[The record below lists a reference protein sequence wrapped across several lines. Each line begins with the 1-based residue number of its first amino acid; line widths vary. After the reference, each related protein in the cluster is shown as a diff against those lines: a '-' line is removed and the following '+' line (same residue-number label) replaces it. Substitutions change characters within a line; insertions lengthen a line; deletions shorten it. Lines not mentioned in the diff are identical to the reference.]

1 MNNKKIIEQEEL
13 QFEVLIDGLLNNQY
27 GFVESF
33 LDISTITG
41 LRNNLYKYRENGEM
55 HPAGIGKKFDYQKN
69 TLVRGDLIKWFDENS
84 INEFERLLLDKI
96 NRFIAYLNKTCY
108 TSINASE
115 FHYASYDVNSFYKR
129 HLDQFKSEKGRKFS
143 LVIYLNQDWTVKD
156 GGKIALYINETKIDD
171 IYPLEGRVVF
181 FKSDEL
187 EHEVHP
193 SLTRNR
199 ISVAG
204 WLKSI

>member
-1 MNNKKIIEQEEL
+1 MNEQILLEQEEL

-33 LDISTITG
+33 MDVSTISG
-41 LRNNLYKYRENGEM
+41 LRNNLFKYRENGEM

-69 TLVRGDLIKWFDENS
+69 TLVRGDLIKWIDEHSTNV
-84 INEFERLLLDKI
+84 FERLLTDKI
-96 NRFIAYLNKTCY
+96 NRFIAYLNRTCY

-115 FHYASYDVNSFYKR
+115 FHYATYEVNSFYKR

-143 LVIYLNQDWTVKD
+143 LVIYLNEDWTPED
-156 GGKIALYINETKIDD
+156 GGRLSLYISENKIDD
-171 IYPLEGRVVF
+171 LYPLENRVVF

-199 ISVAG
+199 ISIAG
-204 WLKSI
+204 WLKNI

>member
-1 MNNKKIIEQEEL
+1 MNNESTIEQEEL
-13 QFEVLIDGLLNNQY
+13 QFEALIDGLLNNQY
-27 GFVESF
+27 GFTESF
-33 LDISTITG
+33 MDVNTISG
-41 LRNNLYKYRENGEM
+41 LRDNLFRYRKNGEM

-69 TLVRGDLIKWFDENS
+69 TLVRGDLIKWIDEHS
-84 INEFERLLLDKI
+84 TDIFERLLLDKI
-96 NRFIAYLNKTCY
+96 NRFITYLNKTCY

-115 FHYASYDVNSFYKR
+115 FHYATYEVNSFYKR

-143 LVIYLNQDWTVKD
+143 LVIYLNEDWTPED
-156 GGKIALYINETKIDD
+156 GGKLSLYLNENKIDD
-171 IYPLEGRVVF
+171 LYPLEGRVVF

-199 ISVAG
+199 ISIAG
-204 WLKSI
+204 WLKSV